1 MTAVRLGPS
10 APGSNPGGVSLDP
23 TGEDLAMRQVTSML
37 AAGLLLAG
45 LGLPAAAATPQRVQ
59 VTGEV
64 IDTWCYIS
72 EIMFAEGTAHHQCA
86 IWCAAGGIPV
96 GVLGDDGEV
105 YMVLK
110 VGDDTTNVAN
120 PAILE
125 IQSHRV
131 TVDGDLYRR
140 DGINYLL
147 IDQVVNDE
155 GIVNLT
161 HDDYGIQPFGE

>member
-1 MTAVRLGPS
+1 MRHVTRL
-10 APGSNPGGVSLDP
+10 
-23 TGEDLAMRQVTSML
+23 L
-37 AAGLLLAG
+37 AAGLMFVG
-45 LGLPAAAATPQRVQ
+45 LSLPAAAAAPQRVQ

-64 IDTWCYIS
+64 IDTWCYITD
-72 EIMFAEGTAHHQCA
+72 IMFAE
-86 IWCAAGGIPV
+86 GGIPV

-125 IQSHRV
+125 IQTHRV
-131 TVDGDLYRR
+131 SVDGELYER
-140 DGINYLL
+140 DGIKYLL

-155 GIVNLT
+155 GIVTVN
-161 HDDYGIQPFGE
+161 HDDFGIQPFGE

>member
-1 MTAVRLGPS
+1 
-10 APGSNPGGVSLDP
+10 
-23 TGEDLAMRQVTSML
+23 MRRVTRIVT
-37 AAGLLLAG
+37 AGLMLAG
-45 LGLPAAAATPQRVQ
+45 LGLPAAAAMPERVRI
-59 VTGEV
+59 TGEV

-72 EIMFAEGTAHHQCA
+72 EIMYAEGTAHHQCA

-96 GVLGDDGEV
+96 GVLGDDGQV

-125 IQSHRV
+125 IQTHRV
-131 TVDGDLYRR
+131 AVDGNLYRR

-147 IDQVVNDE
+147 IDQVVSDE
-155 GIVNLT
+155 GIVKLT

>member
-1 MTAVRLGPS
+1 
-10 APGSNPGGVSLDP
+10 
-23 TGEDLAMRQVTSML
+23 MRQVKIL
-37 AAGLLLAG
+37 WAAGLLLAG
-45 LGLPAAAATPQRVQ
+45 LALPAAAATPQRVQ

-64 IDTWCYIS
+64 IDTWCYIT
-72 EIMFAEGTAHHQCA
+72 EIMFAEGTTHHQCA
-86 IWCAAGGIPV
+86 IWCAVGGIPV

-125 IQSHRV
+125 IQTHKV
-131 TVDGDLYRR
+131 TVDGDLYER
-140 DGINYLL
+140 DGIKYLL

-155 GIVNLT
+155 GIVNVN
-161 HDDYGIQPFGE
+161 HEDFGIQPFGE

>member
-1 MTAVRLGPS
+1 MRRMTRL
-10 APGSNPGGVSLDP
+10 A
-23 TGEDLAMRQVTSML
+23 

-45 LGLPAAAATPQRVQ
+45 LSAPAAAATAERVQ

-72 EIMFAEGTAHHQCA
+72 EIMFAEGSAHHQCA
-86 IWCAAGGIPV
+86 LWCAAGGIPV
-96 GVLGDDGEV
+96 GVLADDGQVYMILKLGDDA
-105 YMVLK
+105 
-110 VGDDTTNVAN
+110 NSVAN

-131 TVDGDLYRR
+131 SVDGNLYQR

-147 IDQVVNDE
+147 IDEIVGDE
-155 GIVNLT
+155 GIVNIN
-161 HDDYGIQPFGE
+161 HEDYGIQPFGE

>member
-1 MTAVRLGPS
+1 MRHVTRL
-10 APGSNPGGVSLDP
+10 
-23 TGEDLAMRQVTSML
+23 L
-37 AAGLLLAG
+37 AAGLMFVG
-45 LGLPAAAATPQRVQ
+45 LSLPAAAAAPQRIQ

-64 IDTWCYIS
+64 IDTWCYITD
-72 EIMFAEGTAHHQCA
+72 IMFAEGTTHHQCA
-86 IWCAAGGIPV
+86 LWCAVGGIPV

-125 IQSHRV
+125 IQTHRV
-131 TVDGDLYRR
+131 SVDGELYER
-140 DGINYLL
+140 DGIKYLL

-155 GIVNLT
+155 GIVTVN
-161 HDDYGIQPFGE
+161 HDDFGIQPFGE

>member
-1 MTAVRLGPS
+1 MRRMTK
-10 APGSNPGGVSLDP
+10 
-23 TGEDLAMRQVTSML
+23 LA

-45 LGLPAAAATPQRVQ
+45 LSAPAAAATAATGERVR

-72 EIMFAEGTAHHQCA
+72 EIMFAEGSAHHQCA
-86 IWCAAGGIPV
+86 LWCAAGGIPV
-96 GVLGDDGEV
+96 GVLSDDGQV

-110 VGDDTTNVAN
+110 VGDDTTSVAN
-120 PAILE
+120 PAILQ

-131 TVDGDLYRR
+131 TVDGNLYQR

-147 IDQVVNDE
+147 IDEIVSGE
-155 GIVNLT
+155 GIVNIN
-161 HDDYGIQPFGE
+161 HEDYGIQPFGE

>member
-1 MTAVRLGPS
+1 
-10 APGSNPGGVSLDP
+10 
-23 TGEDLAMRQVTSML
+23 MRRITTLM

-45 LGLPAAAATPQRVQ
+45 LSAPAPVGAAAGAAAAATPQRVQ
-59 VTGEV
+59 ITGEI

-72 EIMFAEGTAHHQCA
+72 EIMFAEGSAHHQCA
-86 IWCAAGGIPV
+86 LWCAAGGIPV

-110 VGDDTTNVAN
+110 IGDDTTNVAN

-125 IQSHRV
+125 IQTHKV

-147 IDQVVNDE
+147 IDRIVGDE
-155 GIVNLT
+155 GIVNVT
-161 HDDYGIQPFGE
+161 HEDYGIQPFGE

>member
-1 MTAVRLGPS
+1 MRRMTR
-10 APGSNPGGVSLDP
+10 
-23 TGEDLAMRQVTSML
+23 L
-37 AAGLLLAG
+37 AAAGWLLAG
-45 LGLPAAAATPQRVQ
+45 LSAPAAAAAAERVQ

-72 EIMFAEGTAHHQCA
+72 EIMFAEGSAHHQCA
-86 IWCAAGGIPV
+86 VWCAAGGIPV
-96 GVLGDDGEV
+96 GVLGDDGQV

-131 TVDGDLYRR
+131 TVDGNLYQR

-147 IDQVVNDE
+147 IDEIVSGE
-155 GIVNLT
+155 GIVNVN
-161 HDDYGIQPFGE
+161 HEDYGIQPFGE